1 MTVTKEEFSRAYHL
15 VAAERMPDLS
25 GIPEHVFSA
34 GFEKRMDRL
43 IKKEAAHPWMSSHVA
58 VRNLLIAALIAILL
72 LALAT
77 SAFAIANKKKKTF
90 EVKHYSTYSSIVFE
104 KTTRTA
110 IEHVYKITKLPEG
123 YILIQQDYDENE
135 SNYVVYTNPEK
146 EGCWE
151 LNFEQSIPNGINGPI
166 VDNERSELTTFE
178 MDGHTFFYSHHS
190 MLDMLAWEMDGYSF
204 WITYYMHED
213 DKEKALNTMIELY
226 KSIQ

>member
-1 MTVTKEEFSRAYHL
+1 
-15 VAAERMPDLS
+15 
-25 GIPEHVFSA
+25 
-34 GFEKRMDRL
+34 MDRL

-77 SAFAIANKKKKTF
+77 GAYAIQKSKQAEFQMIQHAGYN
-90 EVKHYSTYSSIVFE
+90 VIIFE
-104 KTTRTA
+104 KTTRTK

-123 YILIQQDYDENE
+123 YILTEQSFEENGW
-135 SNYVVYTNPEK
+135 NYVVYTNPEK

-204 WITYYMHED
+204 WISYYMHED
-213 DKEKALNTMIELY
+213 DKEKALHTMIELY